1 MSRFLRRFG
10 AATSAFF
17 VAAFVF
23 FVSAG
28 FSLTSTGL
36 DDARTTVLNRLAVA
50 SRALAILKE
59 DEFLLLRILII
70 DDDMDADRES
80 ATDDDLAEEALMG
93 EEPRARC
100 IIIII
105 DAAAYGRTVRD
116 GTHSNKKKR
125 FDRDRLRDRL
135 LRRIPGMGEL

>member
-1 MSRFLRRFG
+1 M
-10 AATSAFF
+10 
-17 VAAFVF
+17 
-23 FVSAG
+23 
-28 FSLTSTGL
+28 
-36 DDARTTVLNRLAVA
+36 LNRPAVA

-70 DDDMDADRES
+70 DDDDMDADRES

-125 FDRDRLRDRL
+125 FDRDRLLMLRRKNSFAPLNVMRRMRVGEL
-135 LRRIPGMGEL
+135 LRAHF

>member
-17 VAAFVF
+17 VAPFVF

-36 DDARTTVLNRLAVA
+36 DDARTTVLSRPAVA

-59 DEFLLLRILII
+59 DEFLLLRILVI
-70 DDDMDADRES
+70 DDDDVDDDDADRENE
-80 ATDDDLAEEALMG
+80 TDDDLAEGRARE

-100 IIIII
+100 IIM
-105 DAAAYGRTVRD
+105 R
-116 GTHSNKKKR
+116 
-125 FDRDRLRDRL
+125 
-135 LRRIPGMGEL
+135 

>member
-36 DDARTTVLNRLAVA
+36 DDARTTVLNRPAVA

-80 ATDDDLAEEALMG
+80 ETDDDLAEGRAR
-93 EEPRARC
+93 EELPRARC
-100 IIIII
+100 IIT
-105 DAAAYGRTVRD
+105 R
-116 GTHSNKKKR
+116 
-125 FDRDRLRDRL
+125 
-135 LRRIPGMGEL
+135 